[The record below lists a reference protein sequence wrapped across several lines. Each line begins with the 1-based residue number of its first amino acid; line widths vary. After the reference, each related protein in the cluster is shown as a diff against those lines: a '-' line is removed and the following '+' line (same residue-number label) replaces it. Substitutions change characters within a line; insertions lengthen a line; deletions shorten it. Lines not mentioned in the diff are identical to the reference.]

1 MHFLAVGKE
10 TIENMRSRV
19 EKCRRLATMTND
31 ARVANVLRQMADEVE
46 ADIAKLEAEEQDCPD

>member
-1 MHFLAVGKE
+1 MHSFTVGQE

-31 ARVANVLRQMADEVE
+31 ARVAEVLRQMAEEVE
-46 ADIAKLEAEEQDCPD
+46 ADIAMLEAEELDRTD